1 MLAVCYID
9 QPDAEIMI
17 GIGVSCYE
25 CLQQRE
31 RRQAVREQ
39 TSSIKRSDALSRR
52 ENYAIWQEM
61 DTDE

>member
-9 QPDAEIMI
+9 RPDAEIMI
-17 GIGVSCYE
+17 GVGVSCYE
-25 CLQQRE
+25 RHQQRE